1 MHYRNGKKAK
11 NGGRCNSGNIEC
23 IGILRDALP
32 GNDYCNGYIQLGK
45 EPAPSYRMY
54 V

>member
-1 MHYRNGKKAK
+1 MHYRNGK
-11 NGGRCNSGNIEC
+11 NGGRCNSGN

-32 GNDYCNGYIQLGK
+32 GNDWYIQLGK